1 MATTYKELQS
11 FLDQGGFRYSFT
23 AEGHI
28 LTGLGE
34 MEFYRDVDQKARLGV
49 LMILEEGGSY
59 LKMIC
64 PRLYVYD
71 GKRHAGDVFQSFLML
86 NYWTH
91 LIQFEYDDRDGE
103 FRASIELP
111 LEDGNLT
118 YNQLARCLSSLA
130 YLIDRI
136 DPLVRKTLREGGI
149 HIPHKSIQ
157 H

>member
-11 FLDQGGFRYSFT
+11 FLDQGGFRYSLT
-23 AEGHI
+23 TEGHI
-28 LTGLGE
+28 LTGFGE
-34 MEFYRDVDQKARLGV
+34 MEFYRDAEEKPRLGV
-49 LMILEEGGSY
+49 LVVLEEGGTS
-59 LKMIC
+59 LKILC

-71 GKRHAGDVFQSFLML
+71 GKKHGNDVFQTFLML

-91 LIQFEYDDRDGE
+91 LIRFEYDDRDGE

-111 LEDGNLT
+111 VEDGDLT

-136 DPLVRKTLREGGI
+136 DPLVRKTLKEGGI
-149 HIPHKSIQ
+149 HLPYKPIRH
-157 H
+157 